1 MKITGPNGTGGAA
14 GPRASRAGAAGAG
27 FSLPSAGGSAGAT
40 PTSAVGGLAGVIGM
54 DALLALQDVGGP
66 LERKKRAV
74 RRAGHVLDELERMKL
89 ALLDGDVSASDLDR
103 LQRAVREAR
112 ERTDDPQLEAVLD
125 EIELRAAVEIAKL
138 EKGRGPG

>member
-1 MKITGPNGTGGAA
+1 MKITGPNGTGAAA
-14 GPRASRAGAAGAG
+14 GPRAARPGAAGAG
-27 FSLPSAGGSAGAT
+27 FSLPSSGESAGAA
-40 PTSAVGGLAGVIGM
+40 PASSVGGLTGVIGM

-74 RRAGHVLDELERMKL
+74 RRAGRVLDELEKMKL
-89 ALLDGDVSASDLDR
+89 AILDGGVSAGDLDR

-138 EKGRGPG
+138 DKGRNAA